1 METLTLELTKDRL
14 NKVEAKLRSYG
25 LDSLD
30 IVELELFVEMIFQ
43 TRIPELVVAKDS
55 GWIKVRGKHYCE
67 ECHRCGDNDELILGD
82 GTVIT
87 EDEEDWQ

>member
-43 TRIPELVVAKDS
+43 TRIPELKD
-55 GWIKVRGKHYCE
+55 
-67 ECHRCGDNDELILGD
+67 
-82 GTVIT
+82 
-87 EDEEDWQ
+87 